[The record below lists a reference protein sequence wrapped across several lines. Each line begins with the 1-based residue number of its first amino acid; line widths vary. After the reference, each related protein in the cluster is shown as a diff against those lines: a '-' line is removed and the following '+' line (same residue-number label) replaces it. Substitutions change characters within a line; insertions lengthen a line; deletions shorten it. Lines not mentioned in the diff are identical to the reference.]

1 MFGIIALF
9 ALFLFPII
17 ASVLCKKYKHAIFSG
32 VCAIPCIVIMVT
44 YACGYVFTTE
54 ITSIVKIVS
63 VILLAVCSVVS
74 MPIIIAKV
82 AVGLIAVLG
91 VLIILFDI
99 STSASVDVVID
110 GKEYEACFS
119 SFNVGPTVVSYH
131 EKENPLICK
140 RYPAFYSSLL
150 SMGSEEDMKQAIV
163 DGEVGEF
170 VNSSDE
176 AVDDL
181 LK

>member
-9 ALFLFPII
+9 ALFLLPII
-17 ASVLCKKYKHAIFSG
+17 TAVFSKKYKLAVISG
-32 VCAIPCIVIMVT
+32 ICAIPCIVAMVT

-54 ITSIVKIVS
+54 ITSIVKLAS
-63 VILLAVCSVVS
+63 VILLAVCSVAS
-74 MPIIIAKV
+74 MPVKMAKV
-82 AVGLIAVLG
+82 AVGLVAVLG

-99 STSASVDVVID
+99 SASASVDVVID
-110 GKEYEACFS
+110 EKEYEACFS
-119 SFNVGPTVVSYH
+119 SFNVGPTVVGYH
-131 EKENPLICK
+131 EKVNPLMCK
-140 RYPAFYSSLL
+140 NHPAFYSSLF

-163 DGEVGEF
+163 DGEVGGF
-170 VNSSDE
+170 INSSDE